1 MILFLLVFQKLT
13 TPVLPTNIRKTE
25 GKGGLTTEKYEINED
40 SSEDEVTFRTPPNT
54 VKVKRTKKFTNV
66 KKGKGSKKSKCTK

>member
-1 MILFLLVFQKLT
+1 MKLT
-13 TPVLPTNIRKTE
+13 TPVLPVIIKKSE
-25 GKGGLTTEKYEINED
+25 ESVCLTTEKYEIDED

-54 VKVKRTKKFTNV
+54 VKVKRTKKFTNI